1 MANTFNANTI
11 ADIIASNEMLV
22 LQHKVTPLDKFATNF
37 SGEAIAQTN
46 NGNGAR
52 STIQVDLASGA
63 STTLTN
69 PTNYE
74 QGDSTLGAVAVSM
87 NEYSQP
93 FHITPAELN
102 SGRRLEK
109 LVMVNLYA
117 LQDKIDSVVKALFDP
132 ANFGTAVLDKDP
144 TTVTT
149 ADIKTIIAATGKYKQ
164 RNLVTDATFWSQFA
178 VTTDKNSLGVVDGAY
193 GLDSF
198 SLSTDWSSAGTNVNG
213 FVGDTSALAMAAR
226 LPDLTSEVREAI
238 DLDFVELPNGITV
251 QIAKWVSYAS
261 RNTWHS
267 MDVVFGA
274 AVGDS
279 SAGEVIEDGTV

>member
-1 MANTFNANTI
+1 MANTFDANTI

-22 LQHKVTPLDKFATNF
+22 LQNRVTPLDKFATNF
-37 SGEAIAQTN
+37 SSDAIAQTN

-74 QGDSTLGAVAVSM
+74 QGDSTLGAVSVGMS
-87 NEYSQP
+87 EYSQP
-93 FHITPAELN
+93 FHITPAELG

-117 LQDKIDSVVKALFDP
+117 LQDKIDSVVKGLMTV
-132 ANFGTAVLDKDP
+132 ANYGTAVLDKDP

-164 RNLVTDATFWSQFA
+164 RNLVTDASFWSQFA
-178 VTTDKNSLGVVDGAY
+178 VTSDKNSLGVIDGAY

-198 SLSTDWSSAGTNVNG
+198 SLSTDWSGAGTNVNG
-213 FVGDTSALAMAAR
+213 FVGDTTALAMAAR
-226 LPDLTSEVREAI
+226 LPELTNEVREAI
-238 DLDFVELPNGITV
+238 DMSTIELPNGLSV
-251 QIAKWVSYAS
+251 QVAKWVSLAS

-267 MDVVFGA
+267 YDVVFGA
-274 AVGDS
+274 AVGDAT
-279 SAGEVIEDGTV
+279 AGEVIEDGTV

>member
-1 MANTFNANTI
+1 MANTFSANTI

-22 LQHKVTPLDKFATNF
+22 LQNRVTPLDKFATNF
-37 SGEAIAQTN
+37 SAEAIAQTN
-46 NGNGAR
+46 NGNGPR

-74 QGDSTLGAVAVSM
+74 QGDTTLGAVAVSM

-102 SGRRLEK
+102 SGRKLEK

-117 LQDKIDSVVKALFDP
+117 LQDKIDSVVKALMTV

-164 RNLVTDATFWSQFA
+164 RNLVTDAAFWSQFA

-213 FVGDTSALAMAAR
+213 FVGDTTAFAMAAR
-226 LPDLTSEVREAI
+226 TPQNTSEVQEALDI
-238 DLDFVELPNGITV
+238 DYVELPNGITV
-251 QIAKWVSYAS
+251 QIAKWVSLSS